1 MADAKISELTE
12 KQTLGAND
20 LLVIATNSNNYK
32 VKGSTVKTYAQ
43 DGLATVATS
52 GSYADLSNKPS
63 IPTKTS
69 ELTNDSDFVDTTDLS
84 TALEAKQD
92 VIDATNK
99 LDYDYLSNTPTI
111 PDELVE
117 LTDVNIDD
125 TTLADGQL
133 LKYDATSTKWVNGS
147 GNITTVDWSDITNK
161 PSFATVATTGD
172 YDDLTDTP
180 TIPTVNNATLTVT
193 QNGVSAGTFT
203 ANASTDATIAIN
215 ETIQSASSPLS
226 ITSNVLSISIADTS
240 TDGYLSSTD
249 WNKFSNKAVYQTL
262 TEDTTNT
269 TATIA
274 IDSTNFYNKLYRYT
288 QALTELTLTGSLV
301 ETAASTY
308 RYETE
313 IQFTT
318 GATFTFTATGLANR
332 WIGINAPSFDSNTT
346 YIIAIKNGYAV
357 LGKVGA

>member
-69 ELTNDSDFVDTTDLS
+69 DLTNDSGFIDSSDLS
-84 TALEAKQD
+84 TALETKQD
-92 VIDATNK
+92 VIDASNK

-117 LTDVNIDD
+117 LTDVNIND

-133 LKYDATSTKWVNGS
+133 LKYDATSSKWINGS
-147 GNITTVDWSDITNK
+147 GNTTTVDWSDITNK
-161 PSFATVATTGD
+161 PTFATVATTGD

-180 TIPTVNNATLTVT
+180 TIPTVNNATLTIT

-203 ANASTDATIAIN
+203 ANASSDVTIAIT
-215 ETIQSASSPLS
+215 ETIQSAASPLS
-226 ITSNVLSISIADTS
+226 ITSNALSIATADTNTS
-240 TDGYLSSTD
+240 GAISSTD
-249 WNKFSNKAVYQTL
+249 WNTFNGKADVQTVGNYGGTTPTITISNVSNQLRKYTNPL
-262 TEDTTNT
+262 T
-269 TATIA
+269 
-274 IDSTNFYNKLYRYT
+274 S
-288 QALTELTLTGSLV
+288 LTLSGNPPT
-301 ETAASTY
+301 STY
-308 RYETE
+308 ELE

-318 GATFTFTATGLANR
+318 DSGFTLTATGLEGK
-332 WIGINAPSFDSNTT
+332 WLGVNAPTFEDNKS
-346 YIIAIKNGYAV
+346 YVIIIKNGYGVCA
-357 LGKVGA
+357 KVGA